1 MLQRLLVNL
10 EWSWILCFR
19 VFVVVRAWF
28 LPRCQSGAI
37 LTLCLKVVFPES
49 SSTFSLTQFC
59 SCETF
64 WESDALSAAWN
75 VGWLHFGTCGLIAS
89 QRDTWIWLI
98 VLNVKMF
105 HLVIS
110 MRWLLRWPGT
120 LCRPAMKLPTCV
132 EAVGSCLIF
141 TSKSVVCQEPSALSW
156 TIRQCSLAES
166 AIQIDKFLFVGLERV
181 ILEL

>member
-28 LPRCQSGAI
+28 LPRCQSGTI

-59 SCETF
+59 SCEQFESLMLWVPPEMLTSF
-64 WESDALSAAWN
+64 WNLWFNITAW
-75 VGWLHFGTCGLIAS
+75 H
-89 QRDTWIWLI
+89 
-98 VLNVKMF
+98 LNLAHCVECEMF
-105 HLVIS
+105 HLEIS
-110 MRWLLRWPGT
+110 MRWLLSLRWPGT
-120 LCRPAMKLPTCV
+120 LCRRAMKLPTCV
-132 EAVGSCLIF
+132 EAVGSFSLQSQWF
-141 TSKSVVCQEPSALSW
+141 VKSLLHWVG
-156 TIRQCSLAES
+156 QCSLAES